1 MKLSL
6 RVWQTGLFICVVL
19 VAMSILYYDLF
30 GTLQSGVSSMAET
43 QLRREASE
51 LAHHMET
58 DLQLERTPEKIREH
72 LIDFIQIYEDDIW
85 VYDADGKLIFSAN
98 DRTTPGDH
106 LDEAMLAGLS
116 GKDYIW
122 YNSSENRGVAGKP
135 IKIGG
140 KNAGAVVVSTVATNA
155 ENVLFN
161 ARRELSYAFW
171 IALAASSLL
180 GALFSEVIAY
190 QVRAL
195 TRGAHE
201 IARGKFDHRLKG
213 FFLPDEMGGLVN
225 SFNLMAERLKRA
237 FEAIKAQEREM
248 SAVIANMTEGVIEV
262 DGEGKLRLANDAA
275 AKLLGYTVNDLVGKK
290 LEEVANDGI
299 RDVVVESLAGK
310 RASGVSHH
318 GDRVILVH
326 AAPMR
331 DENQNAVASVVIMS
345 DVTDQKRLEQAQK
358 DFISNASHELRT
370 PISSLKGFVELLEGG
385 AKEKRDVRDSFLRT
399 MRTEI
404 DRLARLVDELFV
416 LAQYDSGAAKL
427 KLERCDVGELVEDVH
442 SIASPIADS
451 AGIEI
456 IRDVAAGLPKVTCD
470 RDKIVQVLL
479 IFVDNAIKHSEPGK
493 AVTLAAKKHDG
504 DKVELAVIDEGPGI
518 PPEEIDKIFDRFYHK
533 PAKKTG
539 PKGAGLGLSIA
550 REIVD
555 AHGSAICVDSSPGN
569 GSSFSFALKAVADE
583 SAKPRPSLKT

>member
-1 MKLSL
+1 
-6 RVWQTGLFICVVL
+6 
-19 VAMSILYYDLF
+19 
-30 GTLQSGVSSMAET
+30 
-43 QLRREASE
+43 
-51 LAHHMET
+51 
-58 DLQLERTPEKIREH
+58 
-72 LIDFIQIYEDDIW
+72 
-85 VYDADGKLIFSAN
+85 
-98 DRTTPGDH
+98 
-106 LDEAMLAGLS
+106 MLAALS

-135 IKIGG
+135 IRIGG
-140 KNAGAVVVSTVATNA
+140 KTAGAVVVSTVATNA

-161 ARRELSYAFW
+161 ARRELTYAFW
-171 IALAASSLL
+171 IALAASTLL

-225 SFNLMAERLKRA
+225 SFNMMAERLKRA

-248 SAVIANMTEGVIEV
+248 SAVIANMSEGVLEV
-262 DGEGKLRLANDAA
+262 DGEGRLRLANQAA
-275 AKLLGYTVNDLVGKK
+275 AKLLGFEANDIIGKK
-290 LEEVANDGI
+290 LDEVANDGI
-299 RDVVVESLAGK
+299 RDIVSESLAGK
-310 RASGVSHH
+310 LASGVSHH
-318 GDRVILVH
+318 GDRVILIN

-331 DENQNAVASVVIMS
+331 DENQNAIASVVIMS
-345 DVTDQKRLEQAQK
+345 DVTEQKRLEQAQK

-385 AKEKRDVRDSFLRT
+385 AKEKKDVRDSFLRT

-404 DRLARLVDELFV
+404 DRLARLVDELLV
-416 LAQYDSGAAKL
+416 LAQYDSGTVKL
-427 KLERCDVGELVEDVH
+427 KLERCDVGELMGDVY

-451 AGIEI
+451 SGIGIVLNVE
-456 IRDVAAGLPKVTCD
+456 ASLPKVTCD

-479 IFVDNAIKHSEPGK
+479 IFVDNAIKHSDQGK
-493 AVTLAAKKHDG
+493 TIKLEAKKAPDG
-504 DKVELAVIDEGPGI
+504 KVELSVIDEGPGI
-518 PPEEIDKIFDRFYHK
+518 APEEMDKIFDRFYHK
-533 PAKKTG
+533 PNAKTA

-555 AHGSAICVDSSPGN
+555 AHGSTIQVDSNPGK
-569 GSSFSFALKAVADE
+569 GSRFSFSLKTVADE
-583 SAKPRPSLKT
+583 SAKPQPSLKA